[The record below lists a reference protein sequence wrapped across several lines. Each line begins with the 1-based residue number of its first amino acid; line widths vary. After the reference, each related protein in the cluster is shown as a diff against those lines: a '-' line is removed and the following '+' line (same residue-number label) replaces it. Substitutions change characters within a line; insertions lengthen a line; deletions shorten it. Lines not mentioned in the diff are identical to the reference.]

1 LTRLDKITFFGT
13 LCDNQYCERPLG
25 LKKGTPN
32 CVLYGELC
40 RFAIDIEIKSR
51 MVAFWKKIICNK
63 QDKIAV
69 MAI

>member
-1 LTRLDKITFFGT
+1 MFDTMVKPILMYG
-13 LCDNQYCERPLG
+13 CEVYG

-32 CVLYGELC
+32 CVLYGELG

-63 QDKIAV
+63 QVSLYSYKKNHL
-69 MAI
+69 